1 MVPLDVAVDLTE
13 PLGADTL
20 IYSRIG
26 ETEIV
31 CRIIGARTAVG
42 RRIKLHADMNQM
54 HLFDDESG
62 VAL

>member
-1 MVPLDVAVDLTE
+1 MVPLDVVVDLTE

-26 ETEIV
+26 ETEVV
-31 CRIIGARTAVG
+31 CRITGARPAIGAT
-42 RRIKLHADMNQM
+42 IKLFADMKHM